1 MIAEVH
7 LGLPKADLDQLKVW
21 RKPLIVQY
29 KGMTAKNDKLV
40 RALLEPA
47 RYKVLMRVPFT
58 AMDAAQERLA
68 DDPRFA
74 ISLAKRPLAVQILLN
89 LPPLRLANLIGLRLD
104 RHLLRN
110 DPTDRLVTH
119 LWVPEDE
126 TKNSLVVSVP
136 IGVTLAIMIE
146 TWVTSG
152 SNLTLGALA

>member
-1 MIAEVH
+1 M
-7 LGLPKADLDQLKVW
+7 
-21 RKPLIVQY
+21 
-29 KGMTAKNDKLV
+29 
-40 RALLEPA
+40 
-47 RYKVLMRVPFT
+47 
-58 AMDAAQERLA
+58 
-68 DDPRFA
+68 
-74 ISLAKRPLAVQILLN
+74 QILLN